1 MPGGFQGSVVVDAAG
16 LVVGVSNNVNYDV
29 QFDGSAAYNM
39 PVAATTLL
47 QFQQTTDRT
56 AGNSVADG
64 TLTVF
69 LPVPFSVPV
78 LLEIT
83 NEGPPGPPPG
93 NASFAATDQNV
104 IAGSTNASGLIQRDI
119 HWLSGASVTFDV
131 NVYYDVNNNGILDLG
146 VDILLAT
153 GTFTIS

>member
-78 LLEIT
+78 LLELA
-83 NEGPPGPPPG
+83 NETPANSVTFAVPP
-93 NASFAATDQNV
+93 TDQNV
-104 IAGSTNASGLIQRDI
+104 IAGSTDAFGQIQRNVF
-119 HWLSGASVTFDV
+119 LLAGPPATFDV
-131 NVYYDVNNNGILDLG
+131 NVYYDVNNNGILEAG
-146 VDILLAT
+146 VDVLMAT
-153 GTFTIS
+153 GTFTISP

>member
-29 QFDGSAAYNM
+29 PFDGSAAYNM

-47 QFQQTTDRT
+47 SFSLLEEREEED
-56 AGNSVADG
+56 GEADG
-64 TLTVF
+64 RLFVS

-83 NEGPPGPPPG
+83 NERPPGANVSFTDPG
-93 NASFAATDQNV
+93 NTDV
-104 IAGSTNASGLIQRDI
+104 VAGFTDASGLLVQDVF
-119 HWLSGASVTFDV
+119 LLAAPPATFDV
-131 NVYYDVNNNGILDLG
+131 NVYYDVNSNGILDLG
-146 VDILLAT
+146 VDILMAT
-153 GTFTIS
+153 GTFAIS